1 MAHYYYTLRR
11 GHIGSDVL
19 RLQNFL
25 ILQGITLQFGADG
38 DFGPATHAAVEEF
51 QQREG
56 LIVDGVFGDGSA
68 TAAVAMG
75 YENNCFEEPIP
86 RTPSE
91 IQAALRFPDKPAGLQ
106 RPTQQISDNL
116 FGAFRFRY
124 SPTPSR
130 PQRIEILDDWVADNI
145 VMVSIPQL
153 VGMVDRQSA
162 TPRLMT
168 NGEVRCHR
176 LAAPRILALF
186 SAWET
191 VGLTDRLLYYVGCF
205 NPRLKRGT
213 TNPVRANLSNHSWG
227 SAFDVNSEEN
237 WIGRPDAIIGARGCL
252 RELVQ
257 IANDE
262 GFYWGGHFGN
272 KDGMH
277 FEIAEL

>member
-1 MAHYYYTLRR
+1 MAHYYYTLQR
-11 GHIGSDVL
+11 GHVGSDVC

-25 ILQGITLQFGADG
+25 IAQGITVQFGVDG
-38 DFGPATHAAVEEF
+38 DFGPATKAAVEMF

-56 LIVDGVFGDGSA
+56 LAVDGVFGSKSA
-68 TAAVAMG
+68 LAAIDQG
-75 YENNCFEEPIP
+75 YENTCFEEPIP

-91 IQAALRFPDKPAGLQ
+91 IQSALRFPDKPSDIE
-106 RPTQQISDNL
+106 RPTQRTSDKL
-116 FGAFRFRY
+116 FGEFRYRY

-130 PQRIEILDDWVADNI
+130 PQRIEILDHWVPDNI
-145 VMVSIPQL
+145 VSIPVPQL
-153 VGMVDRQSA
+153 VGMVDRQTAS
-162 TPRLMT
+162 PRLMT
-168 NGEVRCHR
+168 EGEIRCHR

-191 VGLTDRLLYYVGCF
+191 ARLSNRVLYYVGCF

-227 SAFDVNSEEN
+227 SAFDINSQEN
-237 WIGRPDAIIGARGCL
+237 WIGRPDAIMGARGCV
-252 RELVQ
+252 REMVR

-272 KDGMH
+272 RDGMH
-277 FEIAEL
+277 FEIAQL